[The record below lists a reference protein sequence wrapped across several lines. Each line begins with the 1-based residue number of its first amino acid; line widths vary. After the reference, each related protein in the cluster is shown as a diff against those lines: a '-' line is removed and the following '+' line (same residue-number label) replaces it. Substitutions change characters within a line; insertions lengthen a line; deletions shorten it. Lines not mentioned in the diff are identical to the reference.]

1 MVRMRTN
8 RVFVSQVFESGQVK
22 LDSEVYAVSWGVL
35 CVLAELVKC
44 LNRSEGVLTSDVSVL
59 NLG

>member
-1 MVRMRTN
+1 VICMWTN
-8 RVFVSQVFESGQVK
+8 RLFVGQVFESGQIK

-44 LNRSEGVLTSDVSVL
+44 LNRSKGVLTSDVSVL
-59 NLG
+59 NLC